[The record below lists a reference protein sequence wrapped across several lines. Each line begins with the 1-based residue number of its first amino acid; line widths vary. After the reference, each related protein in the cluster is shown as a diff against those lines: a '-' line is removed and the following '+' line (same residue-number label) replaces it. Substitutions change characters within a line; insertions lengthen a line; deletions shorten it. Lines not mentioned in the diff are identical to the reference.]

1 MKQLEFEFMKDIKP
15 EYHCLYRVIRQ
26 CPNCTEDFDQP
37 HHPNNYDCP
46 RYYPILVS
54 LGEAIIPNREIKDDL
69 VRMLKEHSV

>member
-1 MKQLEFEFMKDIKP
+1 MKELKNYDCAHRYLGECQDCIKDRKN
-15 EYHCLYRVIRQ
+15 L
-26 CPNCTEDFDQP
+26 
-37 HHPNNYDCP
+37 DCP